1 MDSCWLYQFNA
12 SFPMQEGIGRS
23 TQYPWNL
30 YVFPNGSSSL
40 APTCKMEWSVA
51 CSILAGPWHPS
62 RPGEV
67 LKEGLLW
74 SKSLRLGVSRP
85 VAFDTPR
92 FEMFTYAVR
101 APPFLM
107 RRRKL
112 LSEGLLCRTLLLPL
126 LPVGPFGWELPVHS
140 WLTWCVKED

>member
-1 MDSCWLYQFNA
+1 M
-12 SFPMQEGIGRS
+12 
-23 TQYPWNL
+23 
-30 YVFPNGSSSL
+30 
-40 APTCKMEWSVA
+40 
-51 CSILAGPWHPS
+51 
-62 RPGEV
+62 
-67 LKEGLLW
+67 
-74 SKSLRLGVSRP
+74 SRP

-126 LPVGPFGWELPVHS
+126 LPVGPFG
-140 WLTWCVKED
+140 